1 MLKVLRP
8 AIARVLTPV
17 GQVLAKTPVTP
28 NALTIIGT
36 IGMSAGALWLFP
48 TGHLFA
54 GVMVCTG
61 FVLTDMLDGT
71 LARIKGTT
79 GKFGAF
85 LDSTL
90 DRVADAAVFA
100 GLAAWFVLGG
110 HDKLLAALSVF
121 CLVAGA
127 LVSYAK
133 ARAESLGL
141 RCDVGFAERTE
152 RLLIGLVA
160 TGLSGLG
167 VPYVLSIGLWL
178 LAAVSAFTFG
188 QRVLAA
194 RRSAAEIAAAGEQPD
209 SGSVVAATGDRAGI
223 RAERIRDMP
232 GLKER
237 LITTGYSLG
246 WSVVCK
252 LPESWAQRAFQFF
265 GDLAWRRE
273 GKLVRQLEANLVRVL
288 GPDVDGNVTELRAV
302 SRQGM
307 RSYAQVLAGSVQA
320 AGHAH
325 RAANRGHAR
334 RGPVR

>member
-90 DRVADAAVFA
+90 DRIADAAVFA

-178 LAAVSAFTFG
+178 LAAVSAFTFV

-194 RRSAAEIAAAGEQPD
+194 RRSAAEIAAAGKQPD
-209 SGSVVAATGDRAGI
+209 SGSVVAATGDRQESGP
-223 RAERIRDMP
+223 R
-232 GLKER
+232 GLGTC
-237 LITTGYSLG
+237 L
-246 WSVVCK
+246 
-252 LPESWAQRAFQFF
+252 
-265 GDLAWRRE
+265 D
-273 GKLVRQLEANLVRVL
+273 
-288 GPDVDGNVTELRAV
+288 
-302 SRQGM
+302 
-307 RSYAQVLAGSVQA
+307 
-320 AGHAH
+320 
-325 RAANRGHAR
+325 
-334 RGPVR
+334 